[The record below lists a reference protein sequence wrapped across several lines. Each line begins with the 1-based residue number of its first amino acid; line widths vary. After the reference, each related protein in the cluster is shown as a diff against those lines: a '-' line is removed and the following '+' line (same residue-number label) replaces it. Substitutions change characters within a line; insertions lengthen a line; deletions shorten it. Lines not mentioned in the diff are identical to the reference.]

1 MEAPRAGL
9 ASPRWFVW
17 ESNPWVVLQLWP
29 TFQKVRAVLF
39 CLGRHC
45 AQHAGHLLQ
54 QNTNLQV
61 SFLLS
66 KLQDTNP
73 PLPMTH
79 SPSWSSRPARA
90 MDCHLGTVRN
100 SFKFCWVLPTSH
112 SGCLLTGTLK
122 KNESVN
128 CSVVSDSLQPHGL

>member
-9 ASPRWFVW
+9 ASPLWFVW
-17 ESNPWVVLQLWP
+17 ESNPCVVLQLWP

-45 AQHAGHLLQ
+45 TLDTSSSRTQICRCRFFFTSVRTPTPLAHDSF
-54 QNTNLQV
+54 
-61 SFLLS
+61 SFLVFMTSQGCGLS
-66 KLQDTNP
+66 P
-73 PLPMTH
+73 GY
-79 SPSWSSRPARA
+79 SEEF
-90 MDCHLGTVRN
+90 
-100 SFKFCWVLPTSH
+100 FKFSWVLPTSH
-112 SGCLLTGTLK
+112 SGCLLMGTLK